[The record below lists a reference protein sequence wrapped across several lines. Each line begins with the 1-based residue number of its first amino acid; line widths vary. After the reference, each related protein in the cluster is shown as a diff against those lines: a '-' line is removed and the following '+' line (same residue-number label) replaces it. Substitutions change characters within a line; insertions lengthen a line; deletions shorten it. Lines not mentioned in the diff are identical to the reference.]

1 MNRRNFLTSFA
12 ASGCSSTASLGPKYY
27 TNALLRTHENK
38 QVRFYDD
45 LIKDKHVVI
54 NFMYANCEGT
64 CPVSTANLVKVQER
78 LKKRIGQDIFM
89 YSISVKPEEDDPK
102 VLKEYA
108 TMHGAKPGWLF
119 LTGDQYD
126 IKTIRARVA
135 SYNHPVVD
143 LSPTGHTGMVRV
155 INDRINRWIMCS
167 SLASIE
173 TIVQVIRWGDPIK
186 PLDVRR
192 RENIRAQAR
201 INEIMKKGRT
211 LPTWLDSLGE
221 ED

>member
-1 MNRRNFLTSFA
+1 
-12 ASGCSSTASLGPKYY
+12 
-27 TNALLRTHENK
+27 
-38 QVRFYDD
+38 
-45 LIKDKHVVI
+45 
-54 NFMYANCEGT
+54 
-64 CPVSTANLVKVQER
+64 
-78 LKKRIGQDIFM
+78 
-89 YSISVKPEEDDPK
+89 
-102 VLKEYA
+102 
-108 TMHGAKPGWLF
+108 
-119 LTGDQYD
+119 
-126 IKTIRARVA
+126 VA